1 MAEEQLN
8 LVDGMSPSLRRIYQ
22 EAEKLN
28 KRMLTLRSNIKAL
41 EKPMSM
47 SYLKRELKSVE
58 QQAKSTERAM
68 KAMKSAESL
77 NTKFGAFTVGANGAY
92 YLNGMRVKNANMQAM
107 AESYSRN
114 VALGQMRRDR
124 LLWNTGRLVNG
135 LTFEQRVAMRNR
147 PSLLSNVA
155 AGTTTALT
163 NMQSG
168 LIQTGIKLYLFAQSL
183 SAAVEAVKGIVMSQ
197 DEMVSIKTRVA
208 LTNATAM
215 STAQL
220 TDQVFGIANRTR
232 ADVLG
237 SASLYNRIAT
247 SGVNATNERIMRFV
261 ETFNKSMVISGTS
274 AQENRAVMLQL
285 AQGMGSNRLGG
296 DEFRSIA
303 EQAPIFKYMLA
314 KGMGVNPGALKQMG
328 AEGKLTADAIMTAME
343 KTQDLVDRIFVK
355 MPWTIGQL
363 GTVFKNK
370 FLQMTDQNLH
380 AYTVLRTEFMKLIK
394 WMDSK
399 QGMEF
404 FTSLFDVINGVT
416 VAFVQLTKM
425 LMPAVIWVLKHIK
438 FIVVSLTTVYTTIK
452 MIALAQWFANAA
464 QQAGLLGNTIRGIQA
479 GMSGIAA
486 TLAPVIG
493 TIMGIAGAIMAV
505 VGALWAFKHI
515 NDELNP
521 DRIRQDRQHADAR
534 YQYEREVDNYIRN
547 QIGTKPTY
555 LTAPGKEVKLTPEE
569 QAREDAWQREYLKLQ
584 NQKKMVMYQWDE
596 AAKEGTFLKFTK
608 EDMDPYSALKGMLDP
623 TKNVPMNINK
633 VNEVGRI
640 NDDINLSTDSIQL
653 MKAIAERQWVVQNEV
668 IVPQKVDML
677 VDKSTNVDPESLA
690 QKFNEGVQ
698 LAVASTMRG
707 EAIA

>member
-8 LVDGMSPSLRRIYQ
+8 LVDGMSPSLKRIYQ
-22 EAEKLN
+22 EAERLN
-28 KRMLTLRSNIKAL
+28 KRILTLRSNIQAL
-41 EKPMSM
+41 EKPTSM

-58 QQAKSTERAM
+58 QQAQNTQKALKRAV
-68 KAMKSAESL
+68 EVG
-77 NTKFGAFTVGANGAY
+77 TKEGV
-92 YLNGMRVKNANMQAM
+92 LSWNARYRGTQHHMMYGQKQYIKDADLVRYGNYIQNAQLR
-107 AESYSRN
+107 RN
-114 VALGQMRRDR
+114 R
-124 LLWNTGRLVNG
+124 LLWDQGRLVNG
-135 LTFEQRVAMRNR
+135 LTFDQRLALRNR
-147 PSLLSNVA
+147 PSFLSNFA
-155 AGTTTALT
+155 SGTSTALT

-168 LIQTGIKLYLFAQSL
+168 LIQTGIKLYLFAQSV
-183 SAAVEAVKGIVMSQ
+183 SAAVDAIKGIVKSQ

-208 LTNATAM
+208 LTNATGM

-232 ADVLG
+232 ADILG

-247 SGVNATNERIMRFV
+247 SGVNATNERILRFV

-370 FLQMTDQNLH
+370 FLQITDQNLH

-404 FTSLFDVINGVT
+404 FTSLFQVINSVT
-416 VAFVQLTKM
+416 VAFVQFTKM
-425 LMPAVIWVLKHIK
+425 IMPAVIWLLKHMK
-438 FIVVSLTTVYTTIK
+438 FIIVSLTAIYTTMK
-452 MIALAQWFANAA
+452 MIALAQWFAKAST
-464 QQAGLLGNTIRGIQA
+464 QAGILGTTIKNVQLE
-479 GMSGIAA
+479 MKGIAI
-486 TLAPVIG
+486 TLSPVIG
-493 TIMGIAGAIMAV
+493 IVTGIAGAIMTV

-521 DRIRQDRQHADAR
+521 DKIRQDRQHKDAR
-534 YQYEREVDNYIRN
+534 FIYEREVDNYIKN
-547 QIGTKPTY
+547 QIGPKPTY
-555 LTAPGKEVKLTPEE
+555 LSAPGKQVKLTPEQQKE
-569 QAREDAWQREYLKLQ
+569 QDAWNREYLKLQ

-608 EDMDPYSALKGMLDP
+608 EDIDPYSALRGMLDP
-623 TKNVPMNINK
+623 TKNVPMNVNK
-633 VNEVGRI
+633 VNEVGKI
-640 NDDINLSTDSIQL
+640 NDDINLSTDSIQM

-668 IVPQKVDML
+668 IVPQKVEMT

-698 LAVASTMRG
+698 IAVASTMRG
-707 EAIA
+707 EAA

>member
-1 MAEEQLN
+1 
-8 LVDGMSPSLRRIYQ
+8 
-22 EAEKLN
+22 
-28 KRMLTLRSNIKAL
+28 
-41 EKPMSM
+41 
-47 SYLKRELKSVE
+47 
-58 QQAKSTERAM
+58 
-68 KAMKSAESL
+68 
-77 NTKFGAFTVGANGAY
+77 
-92 YLNGMRVKNANMQAM
+92 
-107 AESYSRN
+107 
-114 VALGQMRRDR
+114 
-124 LLWNTGRLVNG
+124 
-135 LTFEQRVAMRNR
+135 
-147 PSLLSNVA
+147 
-155 AGTTTALT
+155 
-163 NMQSG
+163 
-168 LIQTGIKLYLFAQSL
+168 
-183 SAAVEAVKGIVMSQ
+183 
-197 DEMVSIKTRVA
+197 
-208 LTNATAM
+208 
-215 STAQL
+215 
-220 TDQVFGIANRTR
+220 
-232 ADVLG
+232 
-237 SASLYNRIAT
+237 
-247 SGVNATNERIMRFV
+247 
-261 ETFNKSMVISGTS
+261 
-274 AQENRAVMLQL
+274 
-285 AQGMGSNRLGG
+285 
-296 DEFRSIA
+296 
-303 EQAPIFKYMLA
+303 
-314 KGMGVNPGALKQMG
+314 
-328 AEGKLTADAIMTAME
+328 
-343 KTQDLVDRIFVK
+343 
-355 MPWTIGQL
+355 
-363 GTVFKNK
+363 
-370 FLQMTDQNLH
+370 
-380 AYTVLRTEFMKLIK
+380 
-394 WMDSK
+394 
-399 QGMEF
+399 
-404 FTSLFDVINGVT
+404 
-416 VAFVQLTKM
+416 
-425 LMPAVIWVLKHIK
+425 
-438 FIVVSLTTVYTTIK
+438 

-493 TIMGIAGAIMAV
+493 TIMGIAGAVMVV

-521 DRIRQDRQHADAR
+521 DRIRQNRQHADAR